1 MEDTEQ
7 LYSRQIAAYGQN
19 SMNKI
24 SKLKI
29 LIYGIRGLGIEI
41 SKNIILAG
49 PERVTIFD
57 DSKITRDDLCSNF
70 YIDEKDIGSRK
81 DEISIKKLSELNNHV
96 KCDVLKVEN
105 LEECIKEYNI
115 LIVTEIMEI
124 DYIKKLD
131 RICQANKSG
140 FIYCLVFGLSF
151 YCFVDFGEHVIS
163 NLGNNDIRKYF
174 IKDIIRGKNTIITID
189 NEFDNFDLNEDEY
202 VIFKQIKGMKQ
213 LMDGKKRKIKNCQD
227 DKFEIDEDSS
237 NYEDYIQGGIVEEI
251 VESIKINNQLFENLL
266 HLPEQCEYVNERN
279 IELNMHLAFLTLH
292 EYYKNQ
298 KKLPENNKNDQ
309 TTILNITN
317 DIYNKYKNEW
327 CKNINIDEGFLND
340 IYKYAKCEI
349 SPICGYG
356 GGVVSQEIIK
366 YIGIYKPIN
375 QWFRAEFTGILDKDV
390 NHEITLKDTRYNEQI
405 LIFGDEAQ
413 NKLEKLNIFM
423 IGSGAVGCELL
434 KYFAMMGIA
443 TNPKSLITLTD
454 HDRIEK
460 SNLSRQFLFR
470 ENDIGNLKSECAIKA
485 VKLMNNKIN
494 CIAMQEFVNDKT
506 ETIFNQEFLKKQSA
520 VIIAVDN
527 FEART
532 YISEQCEKYNIPY
545 FNCGTD
551 GPYANVEA
559 FIPGKTV
566 KSSYP
571 ENYKKIVPP
580 CTLKMFPSS
589 INHCILWTLDHFEKY
604 FNNNIINVKNM
615 NYNINKFY
623 EDMEKIL
630 DLRTQFY
637 QIKKYFK
644 LLKIANSK
652 NFDKCIKYSIKKYH
666 RFYINKINNI
676 LKLYPPDKIN
686 KDTGLKFWTGN
697 KILPHPLFF
706 NINDDICFEFVKS
719 FSCLLAKCLDIDIY
733 NININEYI
741 IKISNQTI
749 IKPPKFKS
757 FENKAY
763 YEGKISE
770 IKIEIDKYLKE
781 NKNIINYNP
790 TQYEK
795 DTTDINQ
802 INFITYTSNL
812 RARNYNIEN
821 LDKIKIKIIAGKIMP
836 ALITSTSSIAGLL
849 ALQLYVISQNSNC
862 KTFRTGILDLSD
874 NTLALGIPQ
883 LK

>member
-1 MEDTEQ
+1 
-7 LYSRQIAAYGQN
+7 
-19 SMNKI
+19 
-24 SKLKI
+24 
-29 LIYGIRGLGIEI
+29 
-41 SKNIILAG
+41 
-49 PERVTIFD
+49 
-57 DSKITRDDLCSNF
+57 
-70 YIDEKDIGSRK
+70 
-81 DEISIKKLSELNNHV
+81 
-96 KCDVLKVEN
+96 
-105 LEECIKEYNI
+105 
-115 LIVTEIMEI
+115 
-124 DYIKKLD
+124 
-131 RICQANKSG
+131 
-140 FIYCLVFGLSF
+140 
-151 YCFVDFGEHVIS
+151 
-163 NLGNNDIRKYF
+163 
-174 IKDIIRGKNTIITID
+174 
-189 NEFDNFDLNEDEY
+189 
-202 VIFKQIKGMKQ
+202 
-213 LMDGKKRKIKNCQD
+213 
-227 DKFEIDEDSS
+227 
-237 NYEDYIQGGIVEEI
+237 

-266 HLPEQCEYVNERN
+266 HLPEQCEYVNQRN
-279 IELNMHLAFLTLH
+279 IELNMHLAFLSLH
-292 EYYKNQ
+292 EYYKNHKQ
-298 KKLPENNKNDQ
+298 LPENNKNDQ

-327 CKNINIDEGFLND
+327 CKNISVDEGFLND

-390 NHEITLKDTRYNEQI
+390 NHEVTLKDTRYNEQI

-423 IGSGAVGCELL
+423 IGSGAVGCKLL

-589 INHCILWTLDHFEKY
+589 INYCILWTLDHFEKY
-604 FNNNIINVKNM
+604 FNKNIINVKNM

-770 IKIEIDKYLKE
+770 IKIEIEKYLKE
-781 NKNIINYNP
+781 NKNIIKYNP

-874 NTLALGIPQ
+874 NTLVLGIPQ

>member
-1 MEDTEQ
+1 
-7 LYSRQIAAYGQN
+7 L
-19 SMNKI
+19 
-24 SKLKI
+24 KL
-29 LIYGIRGLGIEI
+29 
-41 SKNIILAG
+41 A
-49 PERVTIFD
+49 
-57 DSKITRDDLCSNF
+57 
-70 YIDEKDIGSRK
+70 
-81 DEISIKKLSELNNHV
+81 
-96 KCDVLKVEN
+96 
-105 LEECIKEYNI
+105 
-115 LIVTEIMEI
+115 
-124 DYIKKLD
+124 
-131 RICQANKSG
+131 
-140 FIYCLVFGLSF
+140 
-151 YCFVDFGEHVIS
+151 
-163 NLGNNDIRKYF
+163 
-174 IKDIIRGKNTIITID
+174 
-189 NEFDNFDLNEDEY
+189 
-202 VIFKQIKGMKQ
+202 
-213 LMDGKKRKIKNCQD
+213 
-227 DKFEIDEDSS
+227 
-237 NYEDYIQGGIVEEI
+237 
-251 VESIKINNQLFENLL
+251 
-266 HLPEQCEYVNERN
+266 
-279 IELNMHLAFLTLH
+279 
-292 EYYKNQ
+292 
-298 KKLPENNKNDQ
+298 
-309 TTILNITN
+309 
-317 DIYNKYKNEW
+317 
-327 CKNINIDEGFLND
+327 
-340 IYKYAKCEI
+340 
-349 SPICGYG
+349 
-356 GGVVSQEIIK
+356 
-366 YIGIYKPIN
+366 
-375 QWFRAEFTGILDKDV
+375 
-390 NHEITLKDTRYNEQI
+390 
-405 LIFGDEAQ
+405 
-413 NKLEKLNIFM
+413 
-423 IGSGAVGCELL
+423 
-434 KYFAMMGIA
+434 
-443 TNPKSLITLTD
+443 
-454 HDRIEK
+454 
-460 SNLSRQFLFR
+460 
-470 ENDIGNLKSECAIKA
+470 
-485 VKLMNNKIN
+485 
-494 CIAMQEFVNDKT
+494 
-506 ETIFNQEFLKKQSA
+506 
-520 VIIAVDN
+520 
-527 FEART
+527 

-604 FNNNIINVKNM
+604 FNKNIINVKNM

-770 IKIEIDKYLKE
+770 IKIEIEKYLKE
-781 NKNIINYNP
+781 NKNIIKYNP

-874 NTLALGIPQ
+874 NTLVLGIPQ